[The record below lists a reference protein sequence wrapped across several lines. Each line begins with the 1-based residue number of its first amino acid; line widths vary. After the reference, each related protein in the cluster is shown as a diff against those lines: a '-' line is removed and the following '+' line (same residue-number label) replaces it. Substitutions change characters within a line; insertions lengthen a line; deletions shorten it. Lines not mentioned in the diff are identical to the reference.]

1 MIVSTLALSIF
12 ALVIAILAF
21 VLGYLVGKHYTD
33 KKYKKQ
39 ISNALTTETE
49 HKPNPVKFLQTFE
62 EVLNDVDDENDDN
75 LDYQQRLKEPFTGD
89 LDLSGDT
96 YFRHTVK

>member
-33 KKYKKQ
+33 KKYKNN
-39 ISNALTTETE
+39 ISNALTTETP
-49 HKPNPVKFLQTFE
+49 KPNPVHFLQTFE
-62 EVLNDVDDENDDN
+62 EVLDDVENEDIEYEKQLLN
-75 LDYQQRLKEPFTGD
+75 EHFSGN
-89 LDLSGDT
+89 LDLSAGTIYKKDT
-96 YFRHTVK
+96 I